1 MLRHPYATL
10 FSPLVLFGW
19 FLWPDPLAFTFT
31 GVCRALFSAYALFFT
46 ATGLA
51 GLLAS
56 TLGKGG
62 QRWELAGV
70 FLVSAVVSLSI
81 GLTWQADAAVTANV
95 LTRQLGD
102 ALLDAVWCTV
112 SAVVLMHL
120 REMPLRR

>member
-46 ATGLA
+46 AIGLA

-56 TLGKGG
+56 TLGKVG

-81 GLTWQADAAVTANV
+81 GLTWQADATVTANV

-112 SAVVLMHL
+112 SAMVLMRL